1 MNKNINL
8 FRSFAVECTQSIIGG
23 RSFTVSSYLLN
34 KFINT
39 TPSYILEICDVESML
54 PTVTEDPLDPKC
66 AGQLFKP
73 KGK

>member
-1 MNKNINL
+1 MSKNINL
-8 FRSFAVECTQSIIGG
+8 FHGFAVEATQTIIGG
-23 RSFTVSSYLLN
+23 RSFAVSSFLLN

-39 TPSYILEICDVESML
+39 TPSYILEICDAESML

>member
-8 FRSFAVECTQSIIGG
+8 FQSFAVESTQNIIGG
-23 RSFTVSSYLLN
+23 RSFAVSSYLVN
-34 KFINT
+34 KFIKT
-39 TPSYILEICDVESML
+39 TPSYILEICDAESLL
-54 PTVTEDPLDPKC
+54 PTVSEDPMDPKC